1 MKITREK
8 IEDARSSGDQKAKY
22 ELMRL
27 ESKIEQEIIRLRNN
41 QAPSPSTFGNFD
53 IFKRGAG
60 VSIGPVKTGGYDHR
74 APN

>member
-1 MKITREK
+1 
-8 IEDARSSGDQKAKY
+8 
-22 ELMRL
+22 MRL